1 MTTRHSIRCLA
12 AAALLLAV
20 PAASRADDL
29 LDTVL
34 RDDYPAT
41 APATLQPLA
50 RPPASVQPS
59 EPAPAPAP
67 QPAPAPVQA
76 APSPIPHEPAVPDTA
91 EPAFGGA
98 GAADRTKPK
107 STFEN
112 QLMDAFAGCCFFVRP
127 APPKKRP
134 ADDEEPPSEED
145 FQ

>member
-41 APATLQPLA
+41 PSATLQPLA

-59 EPAPAPAP
+59 APAPAP

-76 APSPIPHEPAVPDTA
+76 APSPIPPEPAVPDA
-91 EPAFGGA
+91 SEPAFGGA